1 VLALSLIT
9 PPPVTLAARA
19 YPSTL
24 KRAALTLA
32 ALETDADVAA
42 LLAAEELAEE
52 ARLLPELL
60 LAELA
65 VEVLAALE
73 EAAEA
78 EDCCGVLTAEVLLS
92 LPPPPP
98 PQANSENDA
107 MVDNNAIH
115 SVLLLLMMLPLLS
128 ALAIMAGHG

>member
-1 VLALSLIT
+1 MEAEAE
-9 PPPVTLAARA
+9 AA
-19 YPSTL
+19 
-24 KRAALTLA
+24 
-32 ALETDADVAA
+32 V
-42 LLAAEELAEE
+42 LLATEELVEE

-73 EAAEA
+73 EAAEV
-78 EDCCGVLTAEVLLS
+78 EDCCGVLTAEVLPS

-107 MVDNNAIH
+107 MVDSNAIH